1 MKALVDIV
9 TVLGAVAMGA
19 EARAAVGTS
28 WWRSIGLL
36 QPVLFVLDV
45 HVVSSN
51 IKFTLSTVL
60 SVS

>member
-9 TVLGAVAMGA
+9 TVLGTVAMGA
-19 EARAAVGTS
+19 ETRAAVGTS

-36 QPVLFVLDV
+36 QPVLFVLHV

-60 SVS
+60 GVS